1 MRKNNSLVG
10 VILIIL
16 IVIML
21 IGAALFYTSTIKFNK
36 QENSETKTE
45 ESTKNS
51 VISNEEAIS
60 IGTKLY
66 DKATE
71 IFSTWKLLPYCGYTL
86 KEVYNIEGITID
98 TDKDYVKYYPA
109 KYNTLNELKKD
120 LANYLSNDIIEK
132 NVNENDTNYYKTKDN
147 KLYCRK
153 TLGNGWVSFYLNNY
167 TMKVTEL
174 TENKITYSITS
185 TYAKD
190 ITKCENND
198 DVGLTK
204 NSCKED
210 NIETKDSTFKIE
222 KTNGNWVA
230 TDFTLHD

>member
-1 MRKNNSLVG
+1 MKKNNSLIG
-10 VILIIL
+10 VLLIIL
-16 IVIML
+16 IVML
-21 IGAALFYTSTIKFNK
+21 LVGAALFYTGTIQFNK
-36 QENSETKTE
+36 QENNETKTE
-45 ESTKNS
+45 ESTKKS
-51 VISNEEAIS
+51 VVSNEEAIS

-86 KEVYNIEGITID
+86 KEVYNMDGITID
-98 TDKDYVKYYPA
+98 TDNDYIKYYPA
-109 KYNTLNELKKD
+109 KYDTINDLKND

-153 TLGNGWVSFYLNNY
+153 TLGNGWVSFYLNDY
-167 TMKVTEL
+167 TIKVSEL

-190 ITKCENND
+190 ITECENNKD
-198 DVGLTK
+198 TGLTK
-204 NSCKED
+204 KSCKED
-210 NIETKDSTFKIE
+210 NLETKDSIFTIE
-222 KTNGNWVA
+222 KTNSNWVV
-230 TDFTLHD
+230 TNFTLHD